1 MINFIPIFPLDIVV
15 YPGEPLNLHIF
26 EPRYKQL
33 IKDCI
38 ANKKQFGIPA
48 AILKKPIELGTRM
61 EIVEIVKEYEN
72 GEMDIRTRGME
83 IFKVLET
90 VKDIPEKLY
99 HGAIVDY
106 PQNVMTVAD
115 TGIAKLILDEVKRM
129 YTLMGLE
136 SKFPENKKEMISY
149 EIAHLVG
156 FSKEQEYELMGI
168 FTEVQ
173 RLEYIRRHLKAIT
186 PVLQELE
193 NMKARVQ
200 MNGHF
205 RNLSLDDLSA
215 GL

>member
-38 ANKKQFGIPA
+38 TNKKQFGIPA
-48 AILKKPIELGTRM
+48 KILKKPIELGTRM
-61 EIVEIVKEYEN
+61 EITEVVKEYEN
-72 GEMDIRTRGME
+72 GEMDIRTRGAE
-83 IFKVLET
+83 IFKVLEV

-106 PQNVMTVAD
+106 PQNVMGVAD
-115 TGIAKLILDEVKRM
+115 TGIAKLILDEVRRM

-136 SKFPENKKEMISY
+136 SKFPEDKKEMISY

-173 RLEYIRRHLKAIT
+173 RLEYIRRHLKEIT